1 MDFYSRNNL
10 LPLNECFPFSRAV
23 EPWVFYVQG
32 LGSGG
37 VWEIACTP
45 CSRVKNKNKSAFS
58 QTEKSH
64 QHPETD
70 RDGPKEQAPS
80 CAALLGGKGGCCCCP
95 TPAVISWLA
104 GGGRKHFADEAA
116 FLWQKIIPQSWY
128 PAAFGE
134 TATGFH
140 LSKPCPKLFSLSP
153 VALQCKNDSPS
164 PKIPGNGRFRMCIKQ
179 TKKSFIY

>member
-23 EPWVFYVQG
+23 EPWVFHVQG

-80 CAALLGGKGGCCCCP
+80 CAALLGGKGGWCCCP

-128 PAAFGE
+128 QL
-134 TATGFH
+134 H
-140 LSKPCPKLFSLSP
+140 LVKLLLVFI
-153 VALQCKNDSPS
+153 SPS
-164 PKIPGNGRFRMCIKQ
+164 PALSFSACHPWHCNVRMTHQAQRYLEMADSGCA
-179 TKKSFIY
+179 